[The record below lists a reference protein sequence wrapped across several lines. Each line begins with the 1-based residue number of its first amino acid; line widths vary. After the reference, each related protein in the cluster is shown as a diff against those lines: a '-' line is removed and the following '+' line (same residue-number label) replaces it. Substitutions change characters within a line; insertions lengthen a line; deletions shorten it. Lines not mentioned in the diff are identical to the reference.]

1 MSALPVEERN
11 NVVPFEVIKKENKQP
26 KLKND
31 GTEKKTPNN
40 NKEDRWVHPIRN
52 KDDIKKILEY
62 LHEKTGTATRMDTM
76 MAAYRNELLF
86 AIGINVGLRVS
97 DLITLKWENIFESDM
112 KTFREASTKIEQ
124 KTGKSKN
131 ICPNKCMQ
139 KYVLEYL
146 KNTGIEPKEGEYVFI
161 GSRKDKDGKYQH
173 IQDGIVEKMMKDC
186 TKAVG
191 LNENYNTHSLRK
203 TFAYHKF
210 MMYVEHNDPM
220 ALVKVQKDLN
230 HRNSSDTARYLGIT
244 REESIKSS
252 MELGEYWDL

>member
-11 NVVPFEVIKKENKQP
+11 NVVSFEVIKKENKQP

-52 KDDIKKILEY
+52 KEDIKRILEY
-62 LHEKTGTATRMDTM
+62 LHKKTGTATRMDTM

-139 KYVLEYL
+139 KYVLEYK

-173 IQDGIVEKMMKDC
+173 IQDGIVEKMMKDIQ
-186 TKAVG
+186 
-191 LNENYNTHSLRK
+191 ENCKLGYNVNTHSLRK
-203 TFAYHKF
+203 SFAFHQFTMLSEKG
-210 MMYVEHNDPM
+210 DIL
-220 ALVKVQKDLN
+220 ALEKVQKALN
-230 HRNSSDTARYLGIT
+230 HRNSSDTLRYLGIT
-244 REESIKSS
+244 RDENIKNS

>member
-11 NVVPFEVIKKENKQP
+11 NVVSFEVIKKENKQP

-52 KDDIKKILEY
+52 KEDIKRILEY

-173 IQDGIVEKMMKDC
+173 IQDGIVEKMMKDIQ
-186 TKAVG
+186 
-191 LNENYNTHSLRK
+191 ENCNLGYNVNTHSLRK
-203 TFAYHKF
+203 SFAFHQFTMLSEKG
-210 MMYVEHNDPM
+210 DIL
-220 ALVKVQKDLN
+220 ALEKVQKALN
-230 HRNSSDTARYLGIT
+230 HRNSSDTLRYLGIT
-244 REESIKSS
+244 RDENIKNS

>member
-1 MSALPVEERN
+1 
-11 NVVPFEVIKKENKQP
+11 
-26 KLKND
+26 
-31 GTEKKTPNN
+31 
-40 NKEDRWVHPIRN
+40 
-52 KDDIKKILEY
+52 
-62 LHEKTGTATRMDTM
+62 
-76 MAAYRNELLF
+76 
-86 AIGINVGLRVS
+86 
-97 DLITLKWENIFESDM
+97 M

-146 KNTGIEPKEGEYVFI
+146 KNTGIKPKEGEYVFI

-191 LNENYNTHSLRK
+191 LTENYNTHSLRK

-252 MELGEYWDL
+252 MELGDYWDL

>member
-1 MSALPVEERN
+1 MSALPLEERN
-11 NVVPFEVIKKENKQP
+11 NVVSLEVVKNEKKQP

-31 GTEKKTPNN
+31 GTEKQTPNN
-40 NKEDRWVHPIRN
+40 NKEDRWVNPIRN
-52 KDDIKKILEY
+52 KEDIKRILEY
-62 LHEKTGTATRMDTM
+62 LHEQIGIATRMDTM

-97 DLITLKWENIFESDM
+97 DLTTIKWENIFERDM
-112 KTFREASTKIEQ
+112 KTFRDVSTKIEQ

-139 KYVLEYL
+139 KYILEYL

-173 IQDGIVEKMMKDC
+173 IHAGIVEKMMKDIQVNC
-186 TKAVG
+186 SLGYNV
-191 LNENYNTHSLRK
+191 NTHSLRK
-203 TFAYHKF
+203 SFAFHKY
-210 MMYVEHNDPM
+210 MMYIQNGDPM

-244 REESIKSS
+244 RDESIKSS
-252 MELGEYWDL
+252 MELGDYWDL